1 MEGKVDRKTQTSD
14 DTDAYDLIMRD
25 KERLLSLDE
34 PVRFIFSHS
43 ALREGWDNPNV
54 FQICTL
60 KTHGESEIRS
70 RQEIGRGLRLCV
82 NQNSERMDESVLGC
96 EGAVM
101 QVLSSIY
108 DPRAL
113 RPENAHDNNVQAKVD
128 EQKLHD
134 REFTKLWQR
143 INRKTLYTVSFDTPE
158 LIDRSVRGWTPT

>member
-60 KTHGESEIRS
+60 KTQGESEIRS

-82 NQNSERMDESVLGC
+82 NQNGERMDESVLGS
-96 EGAVM
+96 E
-101 QVLSSIY
+101 
-108 DPRAL
+108 
-113 RPENAHDNNVQAKVD
+113 VQELNKLTLITDMAFG
-128 EQKLHD
+128 KLHRPAGGAGRVDVHTPARRGCRVVCGADPD
-134 REFTKLWQR
+134 RCQR
-143 INRKTLYTVSFDTPE
+143 RTGNNHAGTCHGNL
-158 LIDRSVRGWTPT
+158 

>member
-60 KTHGESEIRS
+60 KTQGESEIRS

-82 NQNSERMDESVLGC
+82 N
-96 EGAVM
+96 
-101 QVLSSIY
+101 
-108 DPRAL
+108 
-113 RPENAHDNNVQAKVD
+113 HDNNVQAKVD

-143 INRKTLYTVSFDTPE
+143 INRKTLYTVSFDTQE